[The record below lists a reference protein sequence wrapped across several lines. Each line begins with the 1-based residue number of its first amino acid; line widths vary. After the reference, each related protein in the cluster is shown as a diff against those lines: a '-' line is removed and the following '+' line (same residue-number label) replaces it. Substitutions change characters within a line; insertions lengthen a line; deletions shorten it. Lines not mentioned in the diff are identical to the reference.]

1 MDAPKVE
8 KLLEEK
14 EVRLESPRE
23 KSILGFLAL
32 EQRFSAGK
40 ALGVLIAVL
49 GVMLALFHL
58 TTSTFGQAD
67 ARVHGA
73 THLGLVLA
81 MVFLLFPLKRQSFKE
96 KLNAYS
102 LVDLFFFSAA
112 IGISIYAGWDTGA
125 MEMRTGMPNSWDIL
139 LGTLLII
146 MVFEAARRTMG
157 WAIVLVALFFLLNVL
172 FAPHDPGIF
181 YGPPFPWSTAIDII
195 FLQNNGIFGI
205 PIQVM
210 SFYIILFMY
219 FGAFLTQS
227 KAGDF
232 FIDLSLALAGRTA
245 GGPAKVAVISSGLFG
260 TISGSAVANVLGTGS
275 FTIPMMKRIGYP
287 PNYAGAVEACASTGG
302 QIMPPVMGATAFLIA
317 EFLGI
322 SYWAVCVAA
331 FIPAVLYF
339 FSVFMMVHFEAR
351 KLGLRP
357 MDERDIP
364 KLKDV
369 LPRGY
374 TVISLFLMILLFAL
388 GYSVVWACLVGLASI
403 IAVSFVHRN
412 TRMRPEDFTDALIN
426 GSRSALMVATAC
438 AVCGII
444 IGSIFI
450 TGVGQRF
457 TSLVLTA
464 SHGHL
469 LLALLLTALAAYILG
484 MGMPPAAVYLTLAI
498 LVIPALIKMGIATM
512 ASHMFAFYFGA
523 IAAITPPVAMAAF
536 AGAALSGGNP
546 SRTGYIAMRIGIASY
561 IIPFIF
567 SYCPELLFQ
576 GTYPQI
582 LLAFFTASI
591 GAVCLAAGVEGWLFQ
606 KCNPLQRGF
615 LLAAALLL
623 IKPGIVTD
631 LIGLALFGSV
641 FFMQRGWRKAPAIS
655 FDPLM
660 NPVLETS
667 ASFPNP
673 SPGNPSGHP
682 LSAGKERP
690 GSRIL
695 WFLFLA
701 VTLIAFLLTY
711 TGLHFTRYWLF
722 LAILG
727 VLSFTVVLGCIYFR
741 RPKKSEGVNTGEPFS
756 AKSL

>member
-1 MDAPKVE
+1 MDDKKVE
-8 KLLEEK
+8 KLLDDK
-14 EVRLESPRE
+14 EVRVESPRE
-23 KSILGFLAL
+23 KSILSFLAEEERL
-32 EQRFSAGK
+32 SSGK
-40 ALGVLIAVL
+40 ILGILIGGL

-58 TTSTFGQAD
+58 ATSTFGQAD
-67 ARVHGA
+67 ARVHGG
-73 THLGLVLA
+73 THLGLILA
-81 MVFLLFPLKRQSFKE
+81 LTFLLFPLKRKSFRD

-102 LVDLFFFSAA
+102 IVDLFLFLAS
-112 IGISIYAGWDTGA
+112 IGISIYANWDTGA
-125 MEMRTGMPNSWDIL
+125 MEMRTGMPNQWDMVFGTIL
-139 LGTLLII
+139 LFTVL
-146 MVFEAARRTMG
+146 EAGRRTMG

-172 FAPHDPGIF
+172 FAPYYPGIF
-181 YGPPFPWSTAIDII
+181 NGPPFPWSTAIDII
-195 FLQNNGIFGI
+195 FLQNNGIYGI

-210 SFYIILFMY
+210 AFYIILFMY

-232 FIDLSLALAGRTA
+232 FISFSLALAGRTA

-287 PNYAGAVEACASTGG
+287 ANYAGAVEACASTGG

-322 SYWAVCVAA
+322 SYWSVCVAA
-331 FIPAVLYF
+331 VIPAILYYI
-339 FSVFMMVHFEAR
+339 SVFMMVHFEAR
-351 KLGLRP
+351 KLGLKP
-357 MDERDIP
+357 MEEKDIP
-364 KLKDV
+364 RLKEV

-374 TVISLFLMILLFAL
+374 TVISLVLMIVLFAL
-388 GYSVVWACLVGLASI
+388 GYSVVWACLAGLGSI
-403 IAVSFVHRN
+403 IAISFIRKD
-412 TRMRPEDFTDALIN
+412 TRMNSQDFTDALIN

-450 TGVGQRF
+450 SGVGQRF
-457 TSLVLTA
+457 TYLVLTT

-469 LLALLLTALAAYILG
+469 WLALLLAALAAYILG

-546 SRTGYIAMRIGIASY
+546 AKTGYIAMRIGIASY

-567 SYCPELLFQ
+567 AYCPELLFK
-576 GTYPQI
+576 GSYAEI

-591 GAVCLAAGVEGWLFQ
+591 GAVSLAAGVEGWLFQ
-606 KCNPLQRGF
+606 RCNFFQRGL

-623 IKPGIVTD
+623 IKPGIITD
-631 LIGLALFGSV
+631 TIGVVLFGV
-641 FFMQRGWRKAPAIS
+641 VCLMQKGWRKGLEAAPEIFLDKGLNIAV
-655 FDPLM
+655 DPII
-660 NPVLETS
+660 
-667 ASFPNP
+667 FQP
-673 SPGNPSGHP
+673 SQGGPAQTEAH
-682 LSAGKERP
+682 LSDLSS
-690 GSRIL
+690 GSRPQSGKGWI
-695 WFLFLA
+695 F
-701 VTLIAFLLTY
+701 LIAVLAIVFWITY
-711 TGLHFTRYWLF
+711 TGMHFTHYWLF
-722 LAILG
+722 LVILG
-727 VLSFTVVLGCIYFR
+727 GLSFALVLGQR
-741 RPKKSEGVNTGEPFS
+741 LLTKKTALS
-756 AKSL
+756 